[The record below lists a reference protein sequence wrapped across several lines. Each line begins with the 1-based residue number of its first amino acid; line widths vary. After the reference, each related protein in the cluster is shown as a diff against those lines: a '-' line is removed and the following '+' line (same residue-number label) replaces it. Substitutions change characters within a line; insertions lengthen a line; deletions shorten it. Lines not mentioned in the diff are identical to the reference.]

1 MRAYCLKRFITD
13 NSMRL
18 KKLAALLLTTSLLT
32 ACDSLFGSDVRF
44 AENARVIITNEG
56 STPLL
61 LITSTQFV
69 LTTNLLTGQQNAE
82 ISRADTTRING
93 ASADQTFHIDGKDRF
108 FAGVFNPD
116 TTRTATVHFRVQLD
130 DREVFNQRATLRG
143 ASLQYANY
151 FR

>member
-1 MRAYCLKRFITD
+1 MRVIKFTACLLVTC
-13 NSMRL
+13 
-18 KKLAALLLTTSLLT
+18 ALG
-32 ACDSLFGSDVRF
+32 ACDSLFGADVRF
-44 AENARVIITNEG
+44 AERARVIVTNEG

-82 ISRADTTRING
+82 ISRADTIRINA
-93 ASADQTFHIDGKDRF
+93 ASLDQTFEISGRDRF

-116 TTRTATVHFRVQLD
+116 STRTATIHLRVQLD
-130 DREVFNQRATLRG
+130 DREVYNQRATLRQ
-143 ASLQYANY
+143 ASLQYASY